1 MPLGIIITQ
10 FINLI
15 NQNKNQMKKLSV
27 LMCAIAAL
35 SLVFT
40 SCKKD
45 PDQPITD
52 IVEDGFYVLGA
63 AAGYADLTVKGV
75 SACQMANGKN
85 EVSKA
90 AREGMYEKYIVLEG
104 GKDFMILEKAGD
116 KNNQYTAA
124 LEQKN
129 ITTDGVD
136 LEGGYWG
143 KVSAGTAMMQVK
155 ETGLYHIVLDM
166 NLDKQLDA
174 AGGAQIIIAPVV
186 WGVRGAMNGWSYTKF
201 DGEAKE
207 NGAITWAWKNQ
218 EMGADN
224 AEFKFA
230 HGNFWKINLDVA
242 EQVKAEVS
250 LGKDMAA
257 GGENIVVA
265 EKGMYDITLT
275 FQMSKG
281 EIAKSFSMEAK
292 KVGDIAVK
300 DYSAVE
306 LELVGDAVADQAG
319 ATPDASSWGWGNVYP
334 LGKPVKSGDIYT
346 WKSAG
351 KVKLLGGK
359 KYKVRTK
366 GFADQ
371 GDIKAFDNGADIE
384 VAADTEVEITVVLDA
399 QSGKMTVDDGSVP
412 ADPVMV
418 TVKAK
423 MPADWTETP
432 TAWVWPTGG
441 DGVAAELTKEG
452 DWYVYTTPE
461 PVTALNIIWRNGND
475 WGKGQTVNVEG
486 LRANACYTIGDAT
499 DVDAEGKRNVTSVD
513 CQ

>member
-1 MPLGIIITQ
+1 
-10 FINLI
+10 
-15 NQNKNQMKKLSV
+15 
-27 LMCAIAAL
+27 MCAVAAFGM
-35 SLVFT
+35 VFT
-40 SCKKD
+40 SCENK
-45 PDQPITD
+45 PQPVPEV
-52 IVEDGFYVLGA
+52 VENGFYVLGA
-63 AAGYADLTVKGV
+63 ATGFADLTVSGV
-75 SACQMANGKN
+75 SACQMANGVN

-116 KNNQYTAA
+116 QKNQYTAA

-129 ITTDGVD
+129 ITTNEVD

-155 ETGLYHIVLDM
+155 ESGLYHIVLDL
-166 NLDKQLDA
+166 NADKQLDA

-186 WGVRGAMNGWSYTKF
+186 WGLRGDMNGWNYTKF
-201 DGEAKE
+201 DGEAKD

-218 EMGADN
+218 ELAKDGAK
-224 AEFKFA
+224 FKFS
-230 HGNFWKINLDVA
+230 HGHFWKINLDVA
-242 EQVKAEVS
+242 EQVKAETS

-257 GGENIVVA
+257 GGADIEVA

-275 FQMSKG
+275 FKMAKG
-281 EIAKSFSMEAK
+281 EIAKSFAMELK

-300 DYSAVE
+300 DYSNVE

-384 VAADTEVEITVVLDA
+384 VAADVETEIIVIMDA
-399 QSGKMTVDDGSVP
+399 QKGEMTVEDGSVP
-412 ADPVMV
+412 ADPVKV

-423 MPADWTETP
+423 MPADWTNTP

-441 DGVAAELTKEG
+441 DGKAAELTKDG
-452 DWYVYTTPE
+452 DWWVYTTPE
-461 PVTALNIIWRNGND
+461 PVAALNIIWRNGND
-475 WGKGQTVNVEG
+475 WGMGQTANVEG
-486 LRANACYTIGDAT
+486 IRADGCYQIGSETEVNADGN
-499 DVDAEGKRNVTSVD
+499 RLVTNVD
-513 CQ
+513 CN